1 MYVRILV
8 LLLFLFVSLVLAK
21 TPPVSDCNIANN
33 TNDIVVAG
41 GSITEILYF
50 LNEEDRILGVDVTSN
65 FPKETSELPSIGY
78 VRSLSTEGILSLNPK
93 LILGEN
99 DMGPPLVLDQI
110 NEVGVDLRII
120 PEEQTAMGIIDKI
133 YCIASIIGSQD
144 RAQEKI
150 KDDLMPSVNDLKIFQ
165 NFRDSQ
171 KKRVILI
178 LSMQGTSPIV
188 AGLGTSGDGF
198 IKMTGAINVFESFE
212 GWKPVSEEAIIESDP
227 DYFIIPSR
235 DMHKNSDVKS
245 LTSNPIFKNTKAG
258 YEENFIFEDSMS
270 MLGFGP
276 RTIFTALKI
285 AKEMYQQD

>member
-1 MYVRILV
+1 MNCK
-8 LLLFLFVSLVLAK
+8 LLLLQLFLFANMVLGK
-21 TPPVSDCNIANN
+21 TPLVSNCNIANN
-33 TNDIVVAG
+33 TSDIVVAG

-65 FPKETSELPSIGY
+65 FPNETSELPSIGY

-99 DMGPPLVLDQI
+99 DMGPPIVIDQI
-110 NEVGVDLRII
+110 KEVGVDLRII
-120 PEEQTAMGIIDKI
+120 FEEQTATGIIEKI
-133 YCIASIIGSQD
+133 SCVASIIGIQD
-144 RAQEKI
+144 KAQEEINNK
-150 KDDLMPSVNDLKIFQ
+150 LMPKVKDLKTFQ
-165 NFRDSQ
+165 DSKNFK
-171 KKRVILI
+171 KKRVMLI

-198 IKMTGAINVFESFE
+198 IKMIGAINVFDSFE

-258 YEENFIFEDSMS
+258 SKKNFI
-270 MLGFGP
+270 L
-276 RTIFTALKI
+276 RI
-285 AKEMYQQD
+285 QWQC

>member
-1 MYVRILV
+1 MNSK
-8 LLLFLFVSLVLAK
+8 LLLPQLFLFASLMLAK
-21 TPPVSDCNIANN
+21 TPLVLDCNISNK

-65 FPKETSELPSIGY
+65 FPKETSKLPSIGY

-110 NEVGVDLRII
+110 KEVGVDLRII
-120 PEEQTAMGIIDKI
+120 PEEQTAMGIIEKI
-133 YCIASIIGSQD
+133 SCVASIIGIQD
-144 RAQEKI
+144 KAQEKI
-150 KDDLMPSVNDLKIFQ
+150 KDELMPRIKYLKTFQDNKIF
-165 NFRDSQ
+165 
-171 KKRVILI
+171 KKKKVMLI
-178 LSMQGTSPIV
+178 LSMQGSSPIV

-245 LTSNPIFKNTKAG
+245 LTSNPIFKNTRAG

-276 RTIFTALKI
+276 RTIVTALKV
-285 AKEMYQQD
+285 AKKMYQQD